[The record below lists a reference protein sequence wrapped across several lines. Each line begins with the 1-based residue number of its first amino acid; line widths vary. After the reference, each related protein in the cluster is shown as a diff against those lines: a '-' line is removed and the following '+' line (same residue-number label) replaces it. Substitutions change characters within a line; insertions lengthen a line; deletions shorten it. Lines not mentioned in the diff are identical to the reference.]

1 MLKFGWLKSRGRQ
14 VEEQPVACAEG
25 TSAGDGDNE
34 ATSISTRRGVFA
46 AAAAVAAVAGLR
58 ATPAK
63 ATADLTVNTAS
74 TAAIGILAS
83 TGATGSPITPQI
95 TAGTTHSIIGS
106 QSSLTVIDMDSG
118 VAGVRAG
125 AGRAGVYG
133 ANGGDNGYGVVGK
146 TASGIGVYGESNIST
161 GVTGKSSSN
170 FGVLGVSDT
179 STAVRGQSNTGYG
192 LQGVSTSNNG
202 VRASSSTNTALV
214 AQNNKTNVPA
224 LLATNAAASGAYA
237 GRFVGR
243 VRVEGDFAVVG
254 GAKAAGVY
262 MPDGTLATM
271 YCQESPEPFFEDFG
285 QATLQNGAAKVT
297 IDPEF
302 ASLITTDR
310 LMIFLTPEGESEMLY
325 VHAKGPEGFE
335 VREARGGRSNH
346 SFSWRLVAK
355 RKDITGERLARMHSF
370 DEVDVAERDDFDPAA
385 ILAAASTRD
394 PNQLSG

>member
-1 MLKFGWLKSRGRQ
+1 MLKFGWFKSRGRR

-25 TSAGDGDNE
+25 TSAGDAVNEGD
-34 ATSISTRRGVFA
+34 SVSTRRGVFA
-46 AAAAVAAVAGLR
+46 AAAAVAALAGLK
-58 ATPAK
+58 ASPAK
-63 ATADLTVNTAS
+63 AAADVTVNAAS
-74 TAAIGILAS
+74 TASVGVLAS
-83 TGATGSPITPQI
+83 TGASGAPILPTL
-95 TAGTTHSIIGS
+95 TAGTTHAIIGS
-106 QSSLTVIDMDSG
+106 QSSLTEIIMDTG
-118 VAGVRAG
+118 VAGVRSG
-125 AGRAGVYG
+125 SGRAGVYG
-133 ANGGDNGYGVVGK
+133 ANGDSGFGVYGRSV
-146 TASGIGVYGESNIST
+146 SGIGVFGEATSST
-161 GVTGKSSSN
+161 GVTGKSLSS
-170 FGVLGVSDT
+170 FGVLGASDT
-179 STAVRGQSNTGYG
+179 NTAVRGQSNTGYG

-202 VRASSSTNTALV
+202 VRATSSTATALV

-224 LLATNAAASGAYA
+224 VLATNAAASGAYA
-237 GRFVGR
+237 GRFVGK

-285 QATLQNGAAKVT
+285 QATLENGAAKVV

-302 ASLITTDR
+302 ASLIKSDR

-370 DEVDVAERDDFDPAA
+370 DEVDVAERDDVDPQSILTAA
-385 ILAAASTRD
+385 MRRD